1 MGDNAIGRNIVLC
14 IKHFTARKITILR
27 TTVLLLYVL
36 TLNISIAIMALFI
49 SYSAPLA
56 AALVQKIFT

>member
-36 TLNISIAIMALFI
+36 DYFKHFH
-49 SYSAPLA
+49 SYGF
-56 AALVQKIFT
+56 VH